1 MGTLKRS
8 AIIAVIGAMLLGA
21 ALFAWQREQTAARGG
36 FASLEALR
44 AAYARVTPGMPVAR
58 LTGLGFDRT
67 RPGAETLS
75 YLGTIEFFMPRNSGD
90 FDRLDPAILSCLAA
104 ADRCGAY
111 VFWLGGAGAGV
122 FDMAAHAAVSGR
134 IVFLVKSGRV
144 AYKEVVGG

>member
-1 MGTLKRS
+1 MASLKRS
-8 AIIAVIGAMLLGA
+8 AIVAVIGAMLLGG
-21 ALFAWQREQTAARGG
+21 ALYAWQRDQTAARGG
-36 FASLEALR
+36 FASLDELR

-67 RPGAETLS
+67 GPGAQTLS
-75 YLGTIEFFMPRNSGD
+75 YLGTLELFMPRNSGD

-111 VFWLGGAGAGV
+111 VFRLGGAGAGM
-122 FDMAAHAAVSGR
+122 FDLAAHAAASGR

-144 AYKEVVGG
+144 AYKAVVGR